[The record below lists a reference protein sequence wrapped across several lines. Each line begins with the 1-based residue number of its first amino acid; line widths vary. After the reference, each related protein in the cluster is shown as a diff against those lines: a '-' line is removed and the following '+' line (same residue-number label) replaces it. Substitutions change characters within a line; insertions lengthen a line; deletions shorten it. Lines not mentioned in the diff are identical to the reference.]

1 MIDMKDLKIENPE
14 DWYEVSKSL
23 RSLISK
29 MPEFYNDFY
38 RINKNLEIKIK
49 ELGVIDTS
57 LRRYQSLY
65 HKQLR
70 EVKLKEIN
78 DVIRTFSKMYLMAS
92 LTKR

>member
-1 MIDMKDLKIENPE
+1 MIDMSDLTIKNPE

-23 RSLISK
+23 RVLISK
-29 MPEFYNDFY
+29 MPEFYKDFY

-49 ELGVIDTS
+49 ELGVIDTT
-57 LRRYQSLY
+57 LRRNETLY

-70 EVKLKEIN
+70 EAKLKEIN
-78 DVIRTFSKMYLMAS
+78 EVIRTFSKMYLMAS